1 MLATLT
7 FTLACVK
14 YSKSDAIPMS
24 LNCQAIGQAIGV
36 QSFLLAHE
44 MPNTPMLAMA
54 HNSRTSVW
62 LKLSRNDTLTVIWS

>member
-1 MLATLT
+1 
-7 FTLACVK
+7 
-14 YSKSDAIPMS
+14 MS